1 MFIKPIVLAYKL
13 HYSRAERVWTVSTE
27 KGLTPLYRLKTKFYY
42 VDKKPYKYLRDAI
55 SAVLIRDGVL

>member
-1 MFIKPIVLAYKL
+1 MIIKPIVHAYKL
-13 HYSRAERVWTVSTE
+13 HYSRAERVWSVSTE
-27 KGLTPLYRLKTKFYY
+27 KGLTPLYRLGTKFYY